1 MGMNREDL
9 HKYLSDADILN
20 RQSAVELKETIGK
33 YPYCSLLYLLLA
45 RAHRNE
51 GDSQLQEV
59 VQKAAAYSP
68 DREGLYLFLHASG
81 SKSEGRKMAA
91 PEPPDQALPEETLA
105 EEAPA
110 EAAPVEEV
118 PAEEAPGEEA
128 SAEAA
133 RAEEAR
139 AEEARAEGASNEEMP
154 PAETSVEE
162 AVDAT
167 AVDATAVEASPEAAR
182 VGENEK
188 HATTSLEKAKAGPR
202 DIALNIDD
210 QLPRTFT
217 FWLRRIRQ
225 VTEGEPDHSVK
236 ISDVLEKN
244 YYQEL
249 ITRKTEKEYLS
260 SSPVQFD
267 LKKKEDRIIARFI
280 EEDPQV
286 IKPTVIIHAKE
297 SSSEINESEE
307 EDEVISETLA
317 QIYIDQDLTDK
328 AIRVYEKLS
337 LKFPEKSA
345 YFAGLIEKLKK

>member
-1 MGMNREDL
+1 
-9 HKYLSDADILN
+9 
-20 RQSAVELKETIGK
+20 
-33 YPYCSLLYLLLA
+33 
-45 RAHRNE
+45 
-51 GDSQLQEV
+51 QLQEV

-133 RAEEAR
+133 RAEEGR
-139 AEEARAEGASNEEMP
+139 AEEARAEGAAHEEMP
-154 PAETSVEE
+154 PAETSAEE

-188 HATTSLEKAKAGPR
+188 HATTTLAEAEAGPR
-202 DIALNIDD
+202 GVARNSDD
-210 QLPRTFT
+210 RWPRTVT
-217 FWLRRIRQ
+217 LWLRRIRQ
-225 VTEGEPDHSVK
+225 VSEGEADDCVK
-236 ISDVLEKN
+236 VAAVPEKN
-244 YYQEL
+244 YSQEL

-280 EEDPQV
+280 EEDPQT
-286 IKPTVIIHAKE
+286 IKPTVIIHPTDT
-297 SSSEINESEE
+297 SSETDEPEE
-307 EDEVISETLA
+307 DDEVISETLA

>member
-1 MGMNREDL
+1 MGMNREDF

-20 RQSAVELKETIGK
+20 RQSAVELKETIGE

-45 RAHRNE
+45 RAHQNE
-51 GDSQLQEV
+51 GDGQLQEV
-59 VQKAAAYSP
+59 IQKAAAYSP
-68 DREGLYLFLHASG
+68 DREGLYLVLHASG
-81 SKSEGRKMAA
+81 PKADGRKTVA
-91 PEPPDQALPEETLA
+91 PEPEAQPLTAEDLSFAAAGEHLAEESPIATDETVPTDKALPEETLA

-118 PAEEAPGEEA
+118 PAEAA
-128 SAEAA
+128 SA
-133 RAEEAR
+133 
-139 AEEARAEGASNEEMP
+139 
-154 PAETSVEE
+154 
-162 AVDAT
+162 
-167 AVDATAVEASPEAAR
+167 
-182 VGENEK
+182 GENEK
-188 HATTSLEKAKAGPR
+188 HATTSVEMPKAGPR

-217 FWLRRIRQ
+217 FWLRRSRQ

-260 SSPVQFD
+260 SSPIQFD
-267 LKKKEDRIIARFI
+267 LKKKENRIIARFI
-280 EEDPQV
+280 EEDPQT
-286 IKPTVIIHAKE
+286 IKPTVIIHPTDT
-297 SSSEINESEE
+297 SSETDEPEE
-307 EDEVISETLA
+307 DDEVISETLA